1 MQIFLTIIAG
11 VFIFIL
17 SQYLLK
23 FILEPILELKKSL
36 SEIMFSLDYYS
47 PRIDPIANY
56 HTGTLRN
63 DIPESKQLRIQEV
76 EEELARLSAVII
88 SKLNSTLF
96 YDLVHRIFY
105 LPHRE
110 RIIEI
115 AKILKNISNWTDIEE
130 RKSKVSDAINEVKKI
145 INQA

>member
-36 SEIMFSLDYYS
+36 SEIIFSLDYYS
-47 PRIDPIANY
+47 PRIDPLVNY
-56 HTGTLRN
+56 HTGILRN
-63 DIPESKQLRIQEV
+63 DIPERKQLRIREV
-76 EEELARLSAVII
+76 EEELARLSAVLR
-88 SKLNSTLF
+88 SKLNSILF
-96 YDLVHRIFY
+96 YDLVHHIFY

-110 RIIEI
+110 KIIEI
-115 AKILKNISNWTDIEE
+115 AMILKIFLSGLTLKKENPKFQMQLM
-130 RKSKVSDAINEVKKI
+130 KSKKL
-145 INQA
+145 

>member
-36 SEIMFSLDYYS
+36 SEIIFSLDYYS
-47 PRIDPIANY
+47 PRIDPLVNY
-56 HTGTLRN
+56 HTGILRN
-63 DIPESKQLRIQEV
+63 DIPERKQLRIREV
-76 EEELARLSAVII
+76 EEELARLSAVLR
-88 SKLNSTLF
+88 SKLNSILF
-96 YDLVHRIFY
+96 YDLVHHIFY

-110 RIIEI
+110 KIIEI
-115 AKILKNISNWTDIEE
+115 AMILKNISKWTDIEE
-130 RKSKVSDAINEVKKI
+130 RKSKVSDAIDEVKKI